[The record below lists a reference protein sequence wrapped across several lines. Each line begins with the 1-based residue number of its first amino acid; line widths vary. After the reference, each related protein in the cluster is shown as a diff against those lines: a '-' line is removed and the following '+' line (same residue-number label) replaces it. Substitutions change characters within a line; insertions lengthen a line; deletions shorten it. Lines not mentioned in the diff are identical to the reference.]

1 MEDTS
6 IKSLFATVDT
16 IEKDLTICTNS
27 PPAHSEGREF
37 VAFFIR
43 SQGADITESN
53 IDESVIYGTCAME
66 QTASSL
72 MKIMENVFKPF
83 IFDVPDWNPAT
94 SQELTGLYHRLMASL
109 TESASEENSKTMLYI
124 PFKQKDRP
132 NVDELNNDK
141 ELIQQLESIAIHW
154 TRQIKSTLANYEQNI
169 ESDEAGP
176 MSELSYWRS
185 RAIDLHAISQRFIS
199 CDVMHILRILESV
212 HSKYCEPIK
221 SLSKEIENGAK
232 VADNN
237 VKFLEILQEPCQ
249 NLSSVRFE
257 EIQGLFPR
265 LLACTRAIY
274 TLSENYNTH
283 EKITGLLRK
292 ISNEII
298 RRCCSH
304 ISLSDVFQGDVEES
318 MQRLNDCIDCCIY
331 WKKTYNKTAISISK
345 SKKRPN
351 YHCVVLHID
360 DSSVFAKIDAFMQRC
375 DDLIEICE
383 GRKQFILSTV
393 STTSGSNLN
402 FKGTNGMSIEQSLL
416 DIKLEFQIQLD
427 RLSDLPYDI
436 LDVRASQWHED
447 FNAFKCGLKVMCQK
461 NYSICQI

>member
-1 MEDTS
+1 MMANEKELHRLLVWVQKRIKINRFDVSLWNKEHTETVFEFFKETS

-16 IEKDLTICTNS
+16 SEKTLIVCTNN
-27 PPAHSEGREF
+27 PPAYCEGRKY

-43 SQGADITESN
+43 SQGADLTEST

-66 QTASSL
+66 QTATSL

-83 IFDVPDWNPAT
+83 IFDVTDWNPST
-94 SQELTGLYHRLMASL
+94 TLELTGLYHRLMASL
-109 TESASEENSKTMLYI
+109 TESASEENNKTMLYI

-132 NVDELNNDK
+132 NVHEYSNNK

-169 ESDEAGP
+169 ESDEASP

-185 RAIDLHAISQRFIS
+185 RAIDLHAISQRFTS

-221 SLSKEIENGAK
+221 LLSKEIGNGAK

-237 VKFLEILQEPCQ
+237 VKFLKILQEPCQ
-249 NLSSVRFE
+249 NLSNARFE

-274 TLSENYNTH
+274 TLSENYNTY

-292 ISNEII
+292 ICNEII
-298 RRCCSH
+298 RRCRGH

-318 MQRLNDCIDCCIY
+318 MQKLHDCINCCKY
-331 WKKTYNKTAISISK
+331 WKNTYNKTAISISK

-351 YHCVVLHID
+351 THCVVLKMD

-383 GRKQFILSTV
+383 GRKQFILSTCFTK
-393 STTSGSNLN
+393 SDTNMN
-402 FKGTNGMSIEQSLL
+402 FKGTNEQ
-416 DIKLEFQIQLD
+416 I
-427 RLSDLPYDI
+427 R
-436 LDVRASQWHED
+436 
-447 FNAFKCGLKVMCQK
+447 K
-461 NYSICQI
+461 NISHLQ